1 MDEQRQIRCFSAQY
15 TAIHWNTN
23 TVQILSSCVWFF
35 FVGWFLCLRRSKF
48 RFRICHYQFNR
59 RRSLPLYQL
68 FMVLVCLFICSL
80 SKVHGATQ
88 TASYH
93 NFKGNHRANNVNV
106 NVSLWLCEYFSHDE
120 VAMCI
125 VVIRERERRQWTNTQ
140 FNTQKSPTYHC
151 VNIIYTT
158 NSLAH
163 ISTDGWTVKALN
175 KQCMK

>member
-1 MDEQRQIRCFSAQY
+1 MNFGWAAPNSLLFRS
-15 TAIHWNTN
+15 IHGDPLKYEHRTDSFF
-23 TVQILSSCVWFF
+23 LCVVF

-80 SKVHGATQ
+80 SKVHGATR

-106 NVSLWLCEYFSHDE
+106 NVSLWVCEYFSHDE

-125 VVIRERERRQWTNTQ
+125 VVIREREKAMNQYPIQHTKVT
-140 FNTQKSPTYHC
+140 HL
-151 VNIIYTT
+151 
-158 NSLAH
+158 SLCEYYLH
-163 ISTDGWTVKALN
+163 HKFTRTHFYRWMDCESIE
-175 KQCMK
+175 